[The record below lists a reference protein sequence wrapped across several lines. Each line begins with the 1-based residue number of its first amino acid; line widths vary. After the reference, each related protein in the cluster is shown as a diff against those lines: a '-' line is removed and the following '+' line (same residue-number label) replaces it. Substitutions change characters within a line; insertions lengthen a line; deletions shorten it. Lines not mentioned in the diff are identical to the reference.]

1 MQDQSAIRLQNPR
14 EKIMK
19 CLKQYVRINYGP
31 YDVIY
36 GNERFIPGE
45 PKVRPLGAGFY
56 PIDMTKDEFE
66 KQLLKI
72 RL

>member
-1 MQDQSAIRLQNPR
+1 
-14 EKIMK
+14 
-19 CLKQYVRINYGP
+19 
-31 YDVIY
+31 VIY

-66 KQLLKI
+66 KAIAEIHL
-72 RL
+72 